1 MSDTLKEVNKL
12 IHQLDYSELEVL
24 ISVMIRK
31 QRHIKESLES
41 ALKNEVI

>member
-1 MSDTLKEVNKL
+1 MSDTFKEANKL
-12 IHQLDYSELEVL
+12 INQLDYCELEVL

-41 ALKNEVI
+41 ALKSEVF